1 MENERGL
8 LMNKKSLL
16 MTSVALCSTLVLA
29 ACGNKASDSKQNA
42 STEKDTI
49 TIWAAFSGPDLKN
62 YQDTISKYNETKPDY
77 KVKIVPMKADTLKQK
92 LTTAGKSGTGLP
104 DVAELASEQLP
115 YYKDLGLLDSWDKMI
130 DGSKVKADNYVPAA
144 WEIGTLDGKQ
154 YGIPDKMDT
163 WVMYYN
169 KDLVQKYAPKA
180 LDDNIV
186 TYDEVK
192 EAGAAA
198 KGDGIYAT
206 SNDWSSQNFMN
217 IYLQKGGQ
225 WRDGSDKFNVN
236 NKQAKD
242 AWGIW
247 KDLYDKGYV
256 VPNGEDAVKAFMN
269 GKVIFNPEGTWMLSQ
284 YQGIKDFEWGETL
297 TLQADANNLV
307 NCSGAGQFAIFKS
320 KDKRSESK
328 EKGMVDFFTWLQGN
342 QEKIVQSGANPTSL
356 AMLENEEYT
365 KLPQA
370 FLVKDEKAQK
380 AIQINTDSGIS
391 PFMTAFD
398 PKGMD
403 MLSGKASIEDT
414 FDEIQQTVESQIA
427 K

>member
-1 MENERGL
+1 
-8 LMNKKSLL
+8 MNKKTLL
-16 MTSVALCSTLVLA
+16 MTGLALCSTLVLA
-29 ACGNKASDSKQNA
+29 ACGNKGSGSKEA
-42 STEKDTI
+42 AADKDTI

-62 YQDTISKYNETKPDY
+62 YQDTISKYNATKPEF
-77 KVKIVPMKADTLKQK
+77 KVKIIPMKADTLKQK

-104 DVAELASEQLP
+104 DIAELASEQLP
-115 YYKDLGLLDSWDKMI
+115 YYKDLGLLDSWDSIVK
-130 DGSKVKADNYVPAA
+130 GSEVKAENYVPAA
-144 WEIGTLDGKQ
+144 WEIGTIEGKQ

-169 KDLVQKYAPKA
+169 KDLVKKYAPKA
-180 LDDNIV
+180 LDDNVV

-198 KGDGIYAT
+198 KADGIYAT

-217 IYLQKGGQ
+217 IYLQKGGE
-225 WRDGSDKFNVN
+225 WRDGSDKFNIN
-236 NKQAKD
+236 NKTAKE
-242 AWGIW
+242 AWGVW
-247 KDLYDKGYV
+247 KDLYDQGYV

-284 YQGIKDFEWGETL
+284 YQEIKDFEWGETL
-297 TLQADANNLV
+297 TLQTDANNLI
-307 NCSGAGQFAIFKS
+307 NCSGAGQFAVFKS
-320 KDKRSESK
+320 KTERSDKR
-328 EKGMVDFFTWLQGN
+328 EKGMVEFLTWLQSN

-356 AMLENEEYT
+356 AMLEKEEYT

-370 FLVKDEKAQK
+370 FLVNDEKAQK
-380 AIQINTDSGIS
+380 AITINTDPGMS

-403 MLSGKASIEDT
+403 MLTGKASIADT
-414 FDEIQQTVESQIA
+414 LNEIQQTVESQI
-427 K
+427 KK

>member
-1 MENERGL
+1 M
-8 LMNKKSLL
+8 KKKTLL
-16 MTSVALCSTLVLA
+16 MTSVALCSTLLLV
-29 ACGNKASDSKQNA
+29 ACGNKSSDAKDSKA
-42 STEKDTI
+42 ADKDTI

-62 YQDTISKYNETKPDY
+62 YQDTISKYNETKPEY
-77 KVKIVPMKADTLKQK
+77 KVKIIPMKADTLKQK

-115 YYKDLGLLDSWDKMI
+115 YYKDLGLLESWDSMI
-130 DGSKVKADNYVPAA
+130 KDSEVKAENYVPAT
-144 WEIGTLDGKQ
+144 WEIGTLNGKQ

-169 KDLVQKYAPKA
+169 KDLVKKYAPKA
-180 LDDNIV
+180 LDDNVV

-206 SNDWSSQNFMN
+206 SNDWASQNFMN
-217 IYLQKGGQ
+217 IYLQKGGK
-225 WRDGSDKFNVN
+225 WRDGDKFNVN
-236 NKQAKD
+236 NKIAKD
-242 AWGIW
+242 AWEEW
-247 KDLYDKGYV
+247 KNLYSKGYV
-256 VPNGEDAVKAFMN
+256 VPNGQDAVKAFMN

-307 NCSGAGQFAIFKS
+307 NCSGAGQFAIFKT
-320 KDKRSESK
+320 KDERAKDK
-328 EKGMVDFFTWLQGN
+328 EKGMVGFFTWLQSN

-356 AMLENEEYT
+356 AMLKKEEYT

-380 AIQINTDSGIS
+380 AIQINTDPGMS

-403 MLSGKASIEDT
+403 MLTGKASIADT
-414 FDEIQQTVESQIA
+414 FNEIQQTVESQI
-427 K
+427 KK